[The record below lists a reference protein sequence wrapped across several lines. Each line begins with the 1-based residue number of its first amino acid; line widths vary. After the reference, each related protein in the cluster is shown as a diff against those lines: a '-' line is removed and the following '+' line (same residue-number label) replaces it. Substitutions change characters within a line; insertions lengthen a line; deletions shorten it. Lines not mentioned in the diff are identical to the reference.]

1 MEAEEIIDSLTSER
15 REEKGKKRNRKK
27 KMMRMMKDARL
38 PFFSELLVR
47 TAINTQQVYWLVDIR
62 THLDN
67 PSDRY
72 DADNENCET
81 VKKVG

>member
-1 MEAEEIIDSLTSER
+1 
-15 REEKGKKRNRKK
+15 
-27 KMMRMMKDARL
+27 MMKDARL

>member
-1 MEAEEIIDSLTSER
+1 MREGKRRAKNEIE
-15 REEKGKKRNRKK
+15 KK

-67 PSDRY
+67 PSD
-72 DADNENCET
+72 
-81 VKKVG
+81 

>member
-1 MEAEEIIDSLTSER
+1 MREGKRRAKNEIE
-15 REEKGKKRNRKK
+15 KK

>member
-1 MEAEEIIDSLTSER
+1 MREGKRRAKNEIE
-15 REEKGKKRNRKK
+15 K

>member
-1 MEAEEIIDSLTSER
+1 MRERKRRAKNEIE
-15 REEKGKKRNRKK
+15 K